1 MIREGISTR
10 SLRINI
16 GSSFVAEGA
25 FSAALQQCL
34 SQYLCLPSPPPLG
47 PCCSPS
53 CQDPNTWDELVTP
66 QPSAHLCP
74 QPSALPPPGCS
85 SNESWSCRKDLHSPC
100 GIPEHKH
107 PRGAEGTWSLCSG
120 TRALCGSAPACPGG
134 TLLCHQRPTAALSS
148 SCSVCAGMT
157 LPDLSTTCVSNS
169 CLPGFGLTGTPQTR
183 LSFTGTIITVF
194 ISP

>member
-1 MIREGISTR
+1 MQPCSNACPCIC
-10 SLRINI
+10 
-16 GSSFVAEGA
+16 V
-25 FSAALQQCL
+25 
-34 SQYLCLPSPPPLG
+34 CLPPPPLG

-120 TRALCGSAPACPGG
+120 TKALCG
-134 TLLCHQRPTAALSS
+134 LCSSLSWWDTAVSSESTAAPEQLLLI
-148 SCSVCAGMT
+148 CAAMT
-157 LPDLSTTCVSNS
+157 LPDLSTTCVSDS
-169 CLPGFGLTGTPQTR
+169 CLPGFGLTWNTPNTTLIYWQP
-183 LSFTGTIITVF
+183 LSLSLLALSSCSSVV
-194 ISP
+194 SLRRD